1 MQSSFITNN
10 GIPSGFPSL
19 DKITGGWQNGDLIV
33 IGSRPY
39 VGKTAF
45 GLNVAINVAMNMHIP
60 VMYYSL
66 EMSTEYIAKRLLYSH
81 ANAEGNIA
89 DEKELIE
96 VIKEISAPISEIT
109 EEIRYY
115 QTVIDEHYQAIRE
128 MRAAK
133 EIIAHYRAIAEHSEN
148 ARVYVAHECNPN
160 GDEE

>member
-1 MQSSFITNN
+1 MSAYMIFYLRDKDN
-10 GIPSGFPSL
+10 SGRFLEMEWFCRSAWVYQALAPEVKYETYCEL
-19 DKITGGWQNGDLIV
+19 DEKIARNAMGWLGDLIEA
-33 IGSRPY
+33 
-39 VGKTAF
+39 T
-45 GLNVAINVAMNMHIP
+45 
-60 VMYYSL
+60 
-66 EMSTEYIAKRLLYSH
+66 
-81 ANAEGNIA
+81 EGNIA